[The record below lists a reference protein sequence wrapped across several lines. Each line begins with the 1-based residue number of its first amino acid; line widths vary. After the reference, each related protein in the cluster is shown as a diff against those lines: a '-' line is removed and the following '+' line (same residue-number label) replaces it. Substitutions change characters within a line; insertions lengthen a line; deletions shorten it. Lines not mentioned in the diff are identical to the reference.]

1 MLIFLVL
8 TSFRM
13 WEKVIKG
20 PVKIYQSK
28 CNKDPRISVDLTKV
42 RNLSKITHR
51 NKRDLILLPQNQNGR
66 STTQSF
72 LSVWAEKGPIQVYIA
87 KYNYDPF
94 AFSPNENPEAELPLV
109 AGDYVLVVG
118 EMDEVSSSL
127 DLPAFYLSQYD
138 YLIVSI
144 II

>member
-1 MLIFLVL
+1 MI
-8 TSFRM
+8 
-13 WEKVIKG
+13 VI
-20 PVKIYQSK
+20 
-28 CNKDPRISVDLTKV
+28 LF
-42 RNLSKITHR
+42 
-51 NKRDLILLPQNQNGR
+51 PQNQNGR